1 MAKVGDLFINVKA
14 RTTALTKAL
23 KGMRRRLRRFSKSGM
38 ALIGGIAAGFVG
50 FKAARFLLGNMI
62 GHSKEFRKA
71 WAGVVTKAGDLG
83 AKLAQAIGPQLAQ
96 GLNHLVDWLENT
108 QLLED
113 LFIGLG
119 IALEA
124 LGPTLKKILETWEAI
139 VDVIARVINAL
150 SGVSMKDAATP
161 ITQQELAAARE
172 QAGPSRLERWQREQA
187 EKTGQLVEN
196 VQVPQ

>member
-38 ALIGGIAAGFVG
+38 AMIGGIAAGFLG
-50 FKAARFLLGNMI
+50 FKAGRFLLGNMI
-62 GHSKEFRKA
+62 GHSREFRKA
-71 WAGVVTKAGDLG
+71 WAGITTKVGEVG
-83 AKLAQAIGPQLAQ
+83 AKLATAIGPELAK
-96 GLNHLVDWLENT
+96 GLNYLVDWIDKTGYLD
-108 QLLED
+108 D
-113 LFIGLG
+113 LFEGMK

-124 LGPTLKKILETWEAI
+124 IGPIMKKILEYWTGIIDI
-139 VDVIARVINAL
+139 VSRVINAF
-150 SGVSMKDAATP
+150 SGVSMKDAGRKKSAEE
-161 ITQQELAAARE
+161 IESWQRA
-172 QAGPSRLERWQREQA
+172 AGPSRLERWQREQA